1 MNITTANILV
11 GIIGTLTGLLISSIE
26 LRNHSKKQLK
36 EEAIELAAIQ
46 ADLKFIKE
54 LSEKNSNEICQVKSF
69 LAVANEKIAR
79 IDERIKIVRSID

>member
-54 LSEKNSNEICQVKSF
+54 LSEKNSDEISQVKNS